1 MKTARFTRWLLLPAL
16 PATLILGG
24 CFGPSRANIQLR
36 KDNDILRTT
45 IARLEGEQ
53 KADRARITGLERQA
67 TTVPV
72 LPQDRLDRLFTVH
85 GLRFNRLTGGY
96 AAAPDSASDDLV
108 KVYVVPVDADG
119 QVIKAAGQFKVEIFD
134 LANAQSPLVGS
145 RQFSLDQSRSAWY
158 GQAMLYT
165 YVLSI
170 PLTRHPQHTEL
181 TVVAIFTDTL
191 TQRIV
196 SAEQKIQV
204 RLAATSPAS
213 RPTSSQ

>member
-1 MKTARFTRWLLLPAL
+1 MKIAHPTRWFLPLVL
-16 PATLILGG
+16 PVSLMVGG

-36 KDNDILRTT
+36 KENATLRNTL
-45 IARLEGEQ
+45 ARLEGEQ
-53 KADRARITGLERQA
+53 KADRARIAGLETQA

-96 AAAPDSASDDLV
+96 ASTPGMASDDRV

-119 QVIKAAGQFKVEIFD
+119 QVIKAAGQFKVEVFD
-134 LANAQSPLVGS
+134 LANAQSPLLAS
-145 RQFSLDQSRSAWY
+145 HQFSLEESRAAWY

-165 YVLSI
+165 YVLST
-170 PLTRHPQHTEL
+170 PLTRSPQHTEL
-181 TVVAIFTDTL
+181 TVVASFTDAL
-191 TQRIV
+191 TQRLV

-204 RLAATSPAS
+204 RIAPTSPAS
-213 RPTSSQ
+213 RPAWR

>member
-16 PATLILGG
+16 PATLIVGG

-36 KDNDILRTT
+36 KDNDTLRTT

-53 KADRARITGLERQA
+53 KADRARIAGLERQA
-67 TTVPV
+67 TTIPV

-96 AAAPDSASDDLV
+96 ASTPGSASDDLV

-134 LANAQSPLVGS
+134 LADAESPLVGS
-145 RQFSLDQSRSAWY
+145 REFSLDQSRSAWY

-170 PLTRHPQHTEL
+170 PLTRTPQHTEL
-181 TVVAIFTDTL
+181 TVVASFTDAL

-196 SAEQKIQV
+196 SSEQKIHL
-204 RLAATSPAS
+204 RLAATPTAS
-213 RPTSSQ
+213 HATPPQ

>member
-1 MKTARFTRWLLLPAL
+1 MKITRLTRWFLLPAL

-36 KDNDILRTT
+36 KDNDTLRTT
-45 IARLEGEQ
+45 IARLETDQ
-53 KADRARITGLERQA
+53 KADRSRIAGLERQA

-72 LPQDRLDRLFTVH
+72 LPQDCLDRLFTVH

-96 AAAPDSASDDLV
+96 ASTPDLASDDLV
-108 KVYVVPVDADG
+108 KVYVCPVDADG

-134 LANAQSPLVGS
+134 LADPQSPLIGS
-145 RQFSLDQSRSAWY
+145 REFSLDQSRSAWY

-170 PLTRHPQHTEL
+170 PLTRSPQHTEL
-181 TVVAIFTDTL
+181 TVVASFTDAL

-196 SAEQKIQV
+196 SAEQKIQLRV
-204 RLAATSPAS
+204 APTSPAS
-213 RPTSSQ
+213 RPAAR